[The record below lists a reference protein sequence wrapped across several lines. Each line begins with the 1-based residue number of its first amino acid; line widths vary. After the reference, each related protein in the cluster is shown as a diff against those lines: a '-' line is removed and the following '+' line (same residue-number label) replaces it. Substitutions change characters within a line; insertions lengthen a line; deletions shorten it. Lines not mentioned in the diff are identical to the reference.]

1 MVCVCIYTHVLKQVG
16 EWRISVPEIMTNYKK
31 EFKTKGPK
39 WKRTL
44 KKEVKGRKKLRYK
57 EHVLYARLLNLR
69 EIK

>member
-1 MVCVCIYTHVLKQVG
+1 MYTHVLKQVG
-16 EWRISVPEIMTNYKK
+16 EWRISVLEIMTNYKK

-44 KKEVKGRKKLRYK
+44 KNEVKGRKELRSK
-57 EHVLYARLLNLR
+57 EYVLYSRFLNLR